1 MNVAFISNNRMTCM
15 YILYSGGASENGG
28 HLLIKDI
35 CAQSHE
41 CPLLSGLTVVTIHGS
56 VRCTFLSSMR
66 SAGDNA
72 IAEQTDDR
80 GIGSCTLGVVWS

>member
-41 CPLLSGLTVVTIHGS
+41 CPLLSGLTVVRIHGS
-56 VRCTFLSSMR
+56 VRCTFKKKEIIVSVPEGNSRRPLTP
-66 SAGDNA
+66 DKPY
-72 IAEQTDDR
+72 I
-80 GIGSCTLGVVWS
+80 V

>member
-1 MNVAFISNNRMTCM
+1 M

-56 VRCTFLSSMR
+56 VRCRGDGSIPGRFDSQICIDPNRSSALIFHSKYVCGR
-66 SAGDNA
+66 KLV
-72 IAEQTDDR
+72 
-80 GIGSCTLGVVWS
+80 C